1 MRNETARDEEE
12 PHQEQAEPVG
22 GRRFAGLKVSFMGF
36 LGDLAG
42 SR

>member
-1 MRNETARDEEE
+1 MRKNEAGDVGE
-12 PHQEQAEPVG
+12 PHQGKAEAVG